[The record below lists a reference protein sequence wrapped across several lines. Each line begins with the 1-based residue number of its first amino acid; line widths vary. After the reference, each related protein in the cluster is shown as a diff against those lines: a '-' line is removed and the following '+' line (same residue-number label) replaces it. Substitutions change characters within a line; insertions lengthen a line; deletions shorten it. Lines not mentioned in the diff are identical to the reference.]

1 MARKGGKKISSGR
14 KISSGKKD
22 LGSDSLFTFKKI
34 FKLTFGAVS
43 GYMFTYFLMALFTVI
58 ISGIG
63 LYLLIKYNKE
73 DEKIKTQLLDD
84 LQTGQYVGI
93 VIFIIGLLP
102 WFQYIMMGFGTKGG
116 AWAFDKLVH
125 K

>member
-1 MARKGGKKISSGR
+1 MPKWGIFQLS
-14 KISSGKKD
+14 
-22 LGSDSLFTFKKI
+22 SLFRVF
-34 FKLTFGAVS
+34 
-43 GYMFTYFLMALFTVI
+43 
-58 ISGIG
+58 
-63 LYLLIKYNKE
+63 
-73 DEKIKTQLLDD
+73 KIKTQLLDD